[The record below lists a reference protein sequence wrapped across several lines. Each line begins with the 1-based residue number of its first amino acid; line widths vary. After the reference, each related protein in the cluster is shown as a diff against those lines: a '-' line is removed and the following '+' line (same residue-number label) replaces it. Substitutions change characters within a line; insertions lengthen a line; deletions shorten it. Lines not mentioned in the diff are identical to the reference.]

1 MLVFLQASYE
11 GNILLA
17 IPEQLNQESN
27 GVKLSETIM
36 KRLPQQVAR
45 NTYLIELRSALREED

>member
-1 MLVFLQASYE
+1 MLVFVQASYE
-11 GNILLA
+11 GSILLA
-17 IPEQLNQESN
+17 MPKQLNQESN

-45 NTYLIELRSALREED
+45 NTYLSELRSALREED